1 MPPNERLVPVA
12 WILETTAD
20 LVCPRCTGDKITEL
34 EPLVETLLVRQ
45 ERIRIRAVSP
55 YSADVPI
62 QETILTPKRYKRI
75 PRNELA
81 VHRGADVWA
90 TDVRVGRADGFFIG
104 SADWHICDPL
114 LRKGYLWHKN
124 DVNVSFTQIDFVD
137 EDTVYLRLDKR
148 TIESLPAK
156 LRLGNQDLV
165 MGSGIDECMSE
176 TADHRGECFT
186 GGKPFERARRVGI
199 VAQIAN

>member
-81 VHRGADVWA
+81 VHRGADA
-90 TDVRVGRADGFFIG
+90 REDGRGLRAADAGAHDAQGAPDRV
-104 SADWHICDPL
+104 
-114 LRKGYLWHKN
+114 
-124 DVNVSFTQIDFVD
+124 
-137 EDTVYLRLDKR
+137 
-148 TIESLPAK
+148 
-156 LRLGNQDLV
+156 
-165 MGSGIDECMSE
+165 
-176 TADHRGECFT
+176 
-186 GGKPFERARRVGI
+186 
-199 VAQIAN
+199 